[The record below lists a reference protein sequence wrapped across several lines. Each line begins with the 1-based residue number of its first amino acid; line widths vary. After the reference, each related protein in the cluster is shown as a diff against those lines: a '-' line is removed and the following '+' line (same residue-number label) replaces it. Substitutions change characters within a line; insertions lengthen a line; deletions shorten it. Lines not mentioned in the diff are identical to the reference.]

1 MKRLLA
7 ALALS
12 TALCASAAEPPLPQ
26 YSHDQT
32 LGVGDCTNSLCHG
45 SAQHWTDSRVLQNE
59 YLIWSRRD
67 KHARTYA
74 VLLNDRSQEIAKK
87 LGLTQPPQNAS
98 LCLDC
103 HAHNVPPARREPK
116 FVLSDGIACE
126 ACHGPAE
133 RWIRS
138 HVEPNA
144 THAQNLANGMY
155 ATSDDV
161 QRARLCMSCHF
172 GTADKFVDHRLIAA
186 GHPRLSFE
194 LDTFMQIEPQH
205 FRIDDDWVER
215 KGRWDTTRAWA
226 VGHAMGAA
234 QLLHTLVDSKRGHAG
249 LFPELSLFDCHA
261 CHHLMSDKRDFHLR
275 NDVGLGRV
283 RLNDSSL
290 LMLRQIVARVDAAGA
305 PRFNAQLDRL
315 QRAIAGGDDALAQAR
330 ATLQECDQALARIVA
345 YRHFSADDLRAMLD
359 GLLEQGLNGDYSSY
373 QSAEQATMA
382 VQSMTDLMSR
392 IGVVRAA
399 SVQPALTRLLLSVAD
414 DEQFRPQTFQAALR
428 DLRAAIPAGKQK

>member
-1 MKRLLA
+1 V
-7 ALALS
+7 
-12 TALCASAAEPPLPQ
+12 
-26 YSHDQT
+26 Y
-32 LGVGDCTNSLCHG
+32 
-45 SAQHWTDSRVLQNE
+45 
-59 YLIWSRRD
+59 
-67 KHARTYA
+67 
-74 VLLNDRSQEIAKK
+74 
-87 LGLTQPPQNAS
+87 LGLTVLLLATLHCAFEFGWNIHTYAYALLVTVVVSGITGVYAYLKCPKLLTKNLGEDTLHTLA
-98 LCLDC
+98 LKIADLDC
-103 HAHNVPPARREPK
+103 HAHNVPPARRGPK

-161 QRARLCMSCHF
+161 QRARLCMSCHL

-226 VGHAMGAA
+226 VGQAMGAA
-234 QLLHTLVDSKRGHAG
+234 QVLRTLVDNKRGHAG

-275 NDVGLGRV
+275 TDVGLGRA

-315 QRAIAGGDDALAQAR
+315 QRAIANGDDALLQAR
-330 ATLQECDQALARIVA
+330 ATLQECDQVLARIVA
-345 YRHFSADDLRAMLD
+345 YRHFSTDDLRAMLD

-414 DEQFRPQTFQAALR
+414 DEQFRPQTFQGALR
-428 DLRAAIPAGKQK
+428 DLRTAVRAGKQK